1 MHKTTNHCL
10 NQIAEWT
17 RDVMRADHY
26 AVTVE
31 AALPERKDTGEY
43 GDLVSIYGDLHLN
56 VHQANSIS
64 AVKPYLKAVRSAG
77 FKRLGKPEQDSNR
90 NTVTWNYEAK
100 EADGRVVLDVVLHFK
115 TDESAACR
123 YVTVGEKTVPDMKLM
138 CGDEL
143 TEWDAAH

>member
-1 MHKTTNHCL
+1 MN
-10 NQIAEWT
+10 WT
-17 RDVMRADHY
+17 RDIMRADHY

-43 GDLVSIYGDLHLN
+43 GDLVSIYGDLNLN

-77 FKRLGKPEQDSNR
+77 FKRLGKPEQDPKTD
-90 NTVTWNYEAK
+90 TVRWKYEVR
-100 EADGRVVLDVVLHFK
+100 EDDGCVMLDVVLHFK

-143 TEWDAAH
+143 AEWDAEHEE